1 MRRAGFFQ
9 GRLRKK
15 FVWNLSAV
23 PLSGQDKEITMEAFH
38 SGGWGMYPTLVFG
51 VLMIG
56 ASVAYALRPERRF
69 IPVQISLGIMTLVAG
84 SLGFVT
90 GLIKSLG
97 AIHQVPEDQR
107 FIWLIGLGESLNNV
121 ALALTL
127 VVFAALA
134 ISVGAVRVA
143 FGRPRAA

>member
-1 MRRAGFFQ
+1 V
-9 GRLRKK
+9 RLSKP
-15 FVWNLSAV
+15 N
-23 PLSGQDKEITMEAFH
+23 KEVTMGEAFH

-56 ASVAYALRPERRF
+56 VSVAYALRPGRRF
-69 IPVQISLGIMTLVAG
+69 IPLQISLGIVTLVSG

-90 GLIKSLG
+90 GLIKSLQ
-97 AIHQVPEDQR
+97 AIHQVPEDRR

-127 VVFAALA
+127 LVIAVLV

-143 FGRPRAA
+143 LASPRSA

>member
-1 MRRAGFFQ
+1 
-9 GRLRKK
+9 
-15 FVWNLSAV
+15 
-23 PLSGQDKEITMEAFH
+23 
-38 SGGWGMYPTLVFG
+38 MYPTLVFG

-56 ASVAYALRPERRF
+56 VSLVYARRPERRF
-69 IPVQISLGIMTLVAG
+69 IPLQISLGIVTLVSG

-90 GLIKSLG
+90 GFIKSLE
-97 AIHQVPEDQR
+97 AIHQVPEDRR

-127 VVFAALA
+127 VVIAVLV

-143 FGRPRAA
+143 LASPRSA